1 MVINF
6 QTLFF
11 TYELGNLLTFWN
23 FHKITFESVERKD
36 NVFHLPLYTRQR
48 VEGTRA
54 GGIVRPEAFIKYVI
68 EYLSLIHI

>member
-36 NVFHLPLYTRQR
+36 NVFHLPLYNGSYLAWDATGQQGRGVKPR
-48 VEGTRA
+48 GT
-54 GGIVRPEAFIKYVI
+54 G
-68 EYLSLIHI
+68 